1 MAFIG
6 KNVIENLTTAMYED
20 LKIIYREYIQNSAD
34 SIDKAV
40 KQGLIT
46 QTEAEI
52 NIEISPGERYVSVYD
67 NGTGIKAADFKKIMS
82 SIADSTKDSSEDK
95 GFRGIGRL
103 GGISTC
109 EELRFSCTAPGETI
123 KSIVVWNAKKV
134 REILVDKTQNPEAA
148 ELVDSVTEY
157 FTEDAEADEHFFK
170 VELIGIEQNS
180 YELLNETEIKEYLS
194 EVAPVPYI
202 MGFIFDSKIRDYA
215 KQHGFKLDE
224 YQIFVNGNRLF
235 KPYTTKF
242 YEEKTDKR
250 KYAYDELVDIM
261 FELFEDDN
269 GKPLAW
275 MWYGIS
281 RFEKAIPS
289 VNSMRGIRL
298 RKENIQIGNNLT
310 FSNHGF
316 YKESRGYSYFIGEVF
331 AVSPDLIP
339 NARRDYFNLNNTC
352 REFEH
357 KLHDLFYERFY
368 QIYHRAN
375 DVKKALQKKQELVQT
390 QEEYQQKMQT
400 GFYDDDDKQS
410 LESKIENQ
418 KKAVEKA
425 EKTIETRDKKEQS
438 DDVLSKV
445 YNALKKEYNVSTEEP
460 KNTSVPTSASDDD
473 DSEQN
478 PYKNKKTTYLTQS
491 LSKYGKKE
499 QKLISKIYGII
510 RAILPHDMA
519 TVVINKIQE
528 ELSK

>member
-52 NIEISPGERYVSVYD
+52 NIEIAPGERYVSVYD

-109 EELRFSCTAPGETI
+109 EELRFSCSAPGETI

-134 REILVDKTQNPEAA
+134 RDILVDKSQNPEAA

-157 FTEDAEADEHFFK
+157 FTEDIAADEHFFK

-180 YELLNETEIKEYLS
+180 YELLNESEIKDYLS
-194 EVAPVPYI
+194 EVAPVPYAV
-202 MGFIFDSKIRDYA
+202 GFIFKSKIYNFVNE
-215 KQHGFKLDE
+215 HGFKLDE

-242 YEEKTDKR
+242 YKLKDGK
-250 KYAYDELVDIM
+250 KQAYDEIMDIK
-261 FELFEDDN
+261 FELFYDDAGN
-269 GKPLAW
+269 PLAW
-275 MWYGIS
+275 LWYGIS
-281 RFEKAIPS
+281 RFETAIKLEHNTM
-289 VNSMRGIRL
+289 VGIRL
-298 RKENIQIGNNLT
+298 RKENIQIGDEVT
-310 FSNHGF
+310 FFNHGF
-316 YKESRGYSYFIGEVF
+316 YKEERGYKYFVGEVF
-331 AVSPDLIP
+331 AVNPNLIP

-357 KLHDLFYERFY
+357 ALKDLFYYRFE
-368 QIYHRAN
+368 QIYRKAN
-375 DVKKALQKKQELVQT
+375 DVKRALQRKQELVQT

-400 GFYDDDDKQS
+400 GFYDDDDKQA
-410 LESKIENQ
+410 LEEKIETQ

-425 EKTIETRDKKEQS
+425 ERTIETRDKKEQS

-445 YNALKKEYNVSTEEP
+445 YDALKKEYNVPSEEP
-460 KNTSVPTSASDDD
+460 KNTSVPTTKPTDN

-478 PYKNKKTTYLTQS
+478 PYKSKKTTYLTQS

>member
-34 SIDKAV
+34 SIDKAI

-46 QTEAEI
+46 RTEAEI

-67 NGTGIKAADFKKIMS
+67 NGTGIKADNFKKIMS

-109 EELRFSCTAPGETI
+109 EELRFSCSAPGETI

-134 REILVDKTQNPEAA
+134 REILVDKTQNPEAS

-157 FTEDAEADEHFFK
+157 LTEDIEADEHFFK

-261 FELFEDDN
+261 FELFENDN

-281 RFEKAIPS
+281 RFEKSIPS
-289 VNSMRGIRL
+289 VNTMRGIRL

-316 YKESRGYSYFIGEVF
+316 YKEPRGYSYFIGEVF

-400 GFYDDDDKQS
+400 GFYDDEDKQS
-410 LESKIENQ
+410 LESKIETK

-425 EKTIETRDKKEQS
+425 EKTIETREKKEQS

-445 YNALKKEYNVSTEEP
+445 YNALKKEYNISTEGSQS
-460 KNTSVPTSASDDD
+460 TSSLTSQYKDDD
-473 DSEQN
+473 FEQN